1 MLQVSPAVEAALN
14 KAVSYSIFSKVIVEV
29 ELNGYADYSISFPES
44 VEPVLF
50 PESEVLKVRRPDGG
64 LPKLIAGEGRISD
77 ITIDSACYSKNR
89 SWYRVPSEDS
99 KYKYFRTKERTGT
112 DSEFE
117 APLRFEVEYS
127 EPINLNYIVIGF
139 ENSNSL
145 PPAVQIQILQ
155 DNNWEDLGSFNVQDN
170 GKVEIF
176 YNTEWSANYSDNYV
190 ADSCTGIAFIV
201 DSMNSASAALELI
214 QISPRLRIDI
224 SDRIINSSIAKTSQ
238 DSTLSNPIGTS
249 SSNNCGFTISNNDRF
264 FDFDNENSIFKG
276 LADVNVRFIV
286 SDLVNGDEVPQG
298 VFFAHSWDYDA
309 AGSLSVDSSDFSKFL
324 QSQSIENSFYVDK
337 DLRFV
342 IADIIER
349 AGIVNYEICFAEED
363 LKLNSPFYF
372 FDKEQTVWEAL
383 QQIAVAEQAF
393 YYFDNLNRFVWSS
406 RDYWWSSEEV
416 DFALRARRDGEN
428 LANLMDYNNQFTIM
442 ANKATIN
449 YTPTRFLNNSN
460 ETLNQYYRDQNIL
473 PVYIRGEEE
482 FSNTLWELTDS
493 TVLVSTRLQS
503 RIDDDSEYFFVDP
516 RAFRTLPETGTVM
529 LDTEY
534 IKYSK
539 VPRLVGTVNK
549 NRIEQL
555 IEDQIAQVQFAI
567 QDASER
573 KSVSAQNVQVI
584 MFEKR
589 IWPDASLGCPEEGKE
604 YDKTPVEGYF
614 IILRAGSFF
623 LQYNGSGNGQP
634 FLCAIADVTE
644 EKENLSYW
652 AIESGVPVFNEG
664 QGGIQ
669 IENALFIEERGAFN
683 SQKKNHD
690 IVQIAGGESYTFL
703 NLPPEIIDPPNRLFA
718 DTYFEDSRLKL
729 RANRYDLDMVHH
741 YTPNVEGEFDI
752 YGAQLVFP
760 ATDIKDRAGNIIANR
775 YLSQGIAGIF
785 VNQTE
790 PGTGYYI
797 ELVTSQF
804 TNLTQGFMQNVRVWK
819 YEQREVPV
827 FDGEDGEDLIQ
838 TGTELVT
845 IRKIMAGYLPDDLF
859 TLNLEEIEAIAGAKI
874 SVLPE
879 SNQSI
884 NVYVRKIQRLVP
896 VAIPPEPGEFAEQ
909 IEFIKSD
916 ISEKFE
922 INENN
927 ITILKASKVDWPS
940 PALGWP
946 EDGVFYSQVIT
957 PGYVIIAA
965 FNDGE
970 DDVELEYRGK
980 DGENPLTE
988 EDKKNFYENRE
999 ERQASAGQ
1007 VFEAEIGVIARLDL
1021 ENAQALFDFNEQE
1034 NNGEDFDGE
1043 DFDGE
1048 DFGPVSVGEISDGVE
1063 IVVTING
1070 RRIFVVEDIEK
1081 LSTFNGEQEYF
1092 DGEDSIEN
1100 IVYTEGKWGAFCR
1113 GSTDVDFEFIYA
1125 INRQGDP
1132 TILSEAQFAIRDQIN
1147 GGFIDNT
1154 VEHFLS
1160 EFNELRNTYF
1170 FDDFGSWARE
1180 VKEFDVKN
1188 EISPAFYS
1196 RLFISQEDKVFRV
1209 YQKLDQFSSKFALGV
1224 RTRANPIAPF
1234 IVLAGDDPLEGFNMA
1249 TLVSGPPINRSET
1262 EVLVKK
1268 NDKSIWSRGEE
1279 EVFVDSPWIQ
1289 TEKQAQRIADWIMKR
1304 WSTPA
1309 QVIEAQVVV
1318 DPRLEVG
1325 DLVSMSVPE
1334 NNMTPE
1340 THIFHIT
1347 AISKSVGSSP
1357 SMSMTLR
1364 RANF

>member
-1 MLQVSPAVEAALN
+1 MLQVSPAVGAALD
-14 KAVSYSIFSKVIVEV
+14 KSVSYSIFSKVIVEV

-50 PESEVLKVRRPDGG
+50 PENEVLKVRRPDGG

-77 ITIDSACYSKNR
+77 ITIDSECYSKDR

-99 KYKYFRTKERTGT
+99 KYKYFRTKERTGE
-112 DSEFE
+112 DSQFE
-117 APLRFEVEYS
+117 QPLRFEVEYS
-127 EPINLNYIVIGF
+127 EPISLNHIVIGF

-145 PPAVQIQILQ
+145 PPAIQIEILQ
-155 DNNWEDLGSFNVQDN
+155 GGVWEELGSFEVQNN

-176 YNTEWSANYSDNYV
+176 YNTEWSAEYSDEYV
-190 ADSCTGIAFIV
+190 AESCTGIAFV
-201 DSMNSASAALELI
+201 AESMNSPSSALELI
-214 QISPRLRIDI
+214 QISPRITINI
-224 SDRIINSSIAKTSQ
+224 SDRVINSSISKTSQ
-238 DSTLSNPIGTS
+238 ESSLSNPIGTS
-249 SSNNCGFTISNNDRF
+249 SSNNCGFQISNSDRF
-264 FDFDNENSIFKG
+264 FDFDNQNSIFEG
-276 LADVNVRFIV
+276 LADVNVKFTV
-286 SDLVNGDEVPQG
+286 SDVVNGDEVPQG
-298 VFFAHSWDYDA
+298 VFFAHSWDYGA
-309 AGSLSVDSSDFSKFL
+309 TGSLSVDSSDFSKFL

-349 AGIVNYEICFAEED
+349 AGIVDYEICFAKED

-372 FDKEQTVWEAL
+372 FDNEQTVWEAL
-383 QQIAVAEQAF
+383 QQIAIAEQSF

-416 DFALRARRDGEN
+416 DFALRARRDGED
-428 LANLMDYNNQFTIM
+428 LANLMDYNHQFTIV

-460 ETLNQYYRDQNIL
+460 EVLNQYYRDQNIL

-482 FSNTLWELTDS
+482 FSNTLWELTEP

-516 RAFRTLPETGTVM
+516 RAFRTLPETGM
-529 LDTEY
+529 FILDAEY

-539 VPRLVGTVNK
+539 IPRLIGTVNK
-549 NRIEQL
+549 NRIQQL
-555 IEDQIAQVQFAI
+555 IESQINQIQFAI
-567 QDASER
+567 QNASER
-573 KSVSAQNVQVI
+573 KSIPVQDIQVI
-584 MFEKR
+584 FFDRR
-589 IWPDASLGCPEEGKE
+589 IWPDAALGCPEPGEE

-614 IILRAGSFF
+614 IILRAGAFF
-623 LQYNGSGNGQP
+623 LQYNGSGNGEP
-634 FLCAIADVTE
+634 FLCGIADVTE

-652 AIESGVPVFNEG
+652 SVESGGLVFNEG

-669 IENALFIEERGAFN
+669 IENALFIEERAVFN
-683 SQKKNHD
+683 SQKKDHD
-690 IVQIAGGESYTFL
+690 IVQVEGGESYTFL
-703 NLPPEIIDPPNRLFA
+703 DLPPEIIDPPNRIFA
-718 DTYFEDSRLKL
+718 DTHFEDSRLKL
-729 RANRYDLDMVHH
+729 RANRYDLNMVHH

-775 YLSQGIAGIF
+775 YLSQGIAGMF

-790 PGTGYYI
+790 PGTGYYV

-819 YEQREVPV
+819 YEQQEVPI
-827 FDGEDGEDLIQ
+827 FDGEDGDGEDGDGEGPIQ
-838 TGTELVT
+838 IGTEVVT
-845 IRKIMAGYLPDDLF
+845 VRRIMAGYLPDNLF
-859 TLNLEEIEAIAGAKI
+859 TLNLEEIEAIAGARI

-879 SNQSI
+879 SNQNI
-884 NVYVRKIQRLVP
+884 NLYVRNIQRLAPVSVP
-896 VAIPPEPGEFAEQ
+896 PGSGEFDEE

-922 INENN
+922 INKNN
-927 ITILKASKVDWPS
+927 ITIVGASKVDWPDPS
-940 PALGWP
+940 LGWP
-946 EDGVFYSQVIT
+946 EDGVFYASIVT
-957 PGYVIIAA
+957 SGYLIVAG

-970 DDVELEYRGK
+970 EDVELEYRGK
-980 DGENPLTE
+980 DGEDPMTE
-988 EDKKNFYENRE
+988 EQKKNFYEGRLEDRAAAGESVYRVVSGTSLEDFRE
-999 ERQASAGQ
+999 S
-1007 VFEAEIGVIARLDL
+1007 L
-1021 ENAQALFDFNEQE
+1021 ALFDFDDED
-1034 NNGEDFDGE
+1034 GEGFDGE
-1043 DFDGE
+1043 DFK
-1048 DFGPVSVGEISDGVE
+1048 SVAVGTILNGVE
-1063 IVVTING
+1063 IVVTVNG
-1070 RRIFVVEDIEK
+1070 RRIFTVEDIEDIEDF
-1081 LSTFNGEQEYF
+1081 SGEG
-1092 DGEDSIEN
+1092 DGESEEDYEEN
-1100 IVYTEGKWGAFCR
+1100 IIYTSGKWGVFSR

-1132 TILSEAQFAIRDQIN
+1132 AQLSEAQFAIRDQIN

-1154 VEHFLS
+1154 IEHFFS
-1160 EFNELRNTYF
+1160 EFNELRNRYF
-1170 FDDFGSWARE
+1170 FDDFGAWARE

-1188 EISPAFYS
+1188 EISPAFFS

-1209 YQKLDQFSSKFALGV
+1209 FQKLDQFSSKFALGV
-1224 RTRANPIAPF
+1224 RIRANPVAPF
-1234 IVLAGDDPLEGFNMA
+1234 VVLSGDDPLEGFSMA
-1249 TLVSGPPINRSET
+1249 TIISGPPINRSET
-1262 EVLVKK
+1262 EVLIKK

-1289 TEKQAQRIADWIMKR
+1289 TEKQAQRIADWVIKR
-1304 WSTPA
+1304 WSSPA

-1340 THIFHIT
+1340 THLFHIT
-1347 AISKSVGSSP
+1347 GISKSVGSGP
-1357 SMSMTLR
+1357 SMSVTLR